1 MAGTAAKTHVLRADP
16 SLGDGLPPA
25 VAEHVLLLAVARSE
39 WLPAGPWVPHVPEDE
54 RPGHLGLLVLEGL
67 VAGRA
72 LLLERRSV
80 ELLGPGDLWRPWQ
93 PADAAPFAA
102 GVTWEALMPTHVAV
116 LDRGFAAIV
125 GRWPEIVAALADRA
139 VQRSR
144 HLLLAMAVTQIPQVH
159 LRLLATLWQIAL
171 RWGHADAD
179 GVVVPVRLPHELL
192 ASLVSARRQ
201 TTTGA
206 LSRLV
211 AQGLVSRRADNCLVL
226 HGDPPADLAALS
238 GAVL

>member
-1 MAGTAAKTHVLRADP
+1 MTHVLQADP
-16 SLGDGLPPA
+16 ALADGLAPA
-25 VAEHVLLLAVARSE
+25 VAEHALLLAVARSE
-39 WLPAGPWVPHVPEDE
+39 WLPAGPWEPDFPEDE
-54 RPGHLGLLVLEGL
+54 RAGHLGLLVLEGL

-159 LRLLATLWQIAL
+159 LRLLATLWHVGL
-171 RWGHADAD
+171 RWGRPDPE
-179 GVVVPVRLPHELL
+179 GLVVPVRLSHEML

-226 HGDPPADLAALS
+226 RGEPPADLAALS
-238 GAVL
+238 RGVV